1 MVGVL
6 KALQAE
12 KARYHQELEDYRK
25 EAAQALRSQSQTKVL
40 QIERPELPDKLEG
53 ILVDVVQKNQNRK
66 LTLRKKRK
74 KKSANDPSTVS
85 TEVVKSSEAIW
96 RDVSNVLDSSERH
109 LPIAEKYFK
118 RVFDLIQDPD
128 SLLEGH
134 SLWKEEDEREGIPG
148 EGSGSAQYP
157 SVTTTTG
164 GRVQTSLVRAGQAD
178 PETTSTVASADEGTH
193 GSAQDTFQPFIID
206 HTKQREE
213 KALGER
219 SRSLVERAIPGP
231 SLPSVQSRNAEG
243 SSRDA
248 SISRQNESSN
258 WAGEADAGEVP
269 STAKEIRKKA
279 QEFLVELELLQQLGS
294 NTKQAKLQVPKTDQ
308 PQEESIAPEVKS
320 EYVSVASSPIG
331 VSVDSRKSRQEVT
344 VRDDVEAR
352 KGVAEKQS
360 ISVQASLEDVKVK
373 LNKEEVLA
381 RNQEAEHPKQTT
393 FLSDVLEGRRL
404 GQLKASTKSHKEG
417 NSFEEGSSLSRKN
430 DEITPVDSHG
440 IASKADRIFADSS
453 VAPAVEIVE
462 RLLGGRYNYQEK
474 YLECAVT
481 AQKLDRIKAE
491 ISKPSSQPMF
501 EPAVPDDI
509 LLDGGM
515 HEFETSRGF
524 ITSTIDDLFSNQ
536 STAAA
541 AHFDS
546 SAGQRKGFE
555 GTLISDFYDI
565 PKHLQTSME
574 SQNKFSLEP
583 TRLPTKQETAESLL
597 KAKYSHI
604 QSRLVAPKSEG
615 TEKKEDTAMR
625 KPPPSAGK
633 FKMKMDRRETPK
645 RATSSPLTRLK
656 SRERT
661 RGITK
666 TEPLD
671 EEVSITHE
679 QKPKDY
685 IAGTLSRQYEDARD
699 ESQAKPKDYIAGTL
713 SRQYE
718 DARDESQAK
727 PKDYIAG
734 TLSRQYEDARDES
747 QAKPKDYIAGTL
759 SRQYED
765 ARDESQ
771 EETVA
776 SEERMSPPKQ
786 DLNEES
792 NAEEIGPS
800 AAISSTTVSYDK
812 SKYQS
817 RQSEVPMQFVS
828 LDPRHDLEERVRKL
842 EDKIIQSSDSK
853 ATTNQEK
860 AIDSEAQTESFFHM
874 EQSVQTSPPALK
886 AEEDREGIPEESVF
900 EEVRDVAIEEVIPAE
915 PDASLLPPDPSSLNF
930 DGENEEVALLEDQY
944 TVEKIQ
950 SEFKDEITLDNVV
963 EEIVGRILSEELER
977 EQQELSKKDLTSNEI
992 TSVLHG
998 EISKMYKSAK
1008 EASLEAVEYTDEFNE
1023 MFLAHALLV
1032 SLTQKPEG
1040 AMDEEEEQIENLEF
1054 TEDANDSQISKPARP
1069 STPVRSVWGP
1079 KQSDNEAFV
1088 ASATRLIRSV
1098 TSAATNYF
1106 DTEQESNIKDAS
1118 STESSESSPSFYSA
1132 GSPESG
1138 GMRTPPTP
1146 ATPRSYED
1154 IMSSVESKLKVFDTA
1169 ESSRAAAQ
1177 DPSSTAKV
1185 VRKLDLGGSNSGE
1198 SAATPAEQKE

>member
-25 EAAQALRSQSQTKVL
+25 EAAQTLRSQSQTKVL

-53 ILVDVVQKNQNRK
+53 ILVDVVQKSQNRK

-74 KKSANDPSTVS
+74 KKSANDLSTVS

-157 SVTTTTG
+157 GITTTTG
-164 GRVQTSLVRAGQAD
+164 GRVQTSLARVGQAD

-248 SISRQNESSN
+248 SILRQNESSN

-308 PQEESIAPEVKS
+308 PQGESIAPEVKS

-373 LNKEEVLA
+373 LNKEEVLP

-393 FLSDVLEGRRL
+393 FFSDVLEGRRL

-417 NSFEEGSSLSRKN
+417 NRFEEESSLSRKN
-430 DEITPVDSHG
+430 DEVSPVDSHG

-491 ISKPSSQPMF
+491 ISKPASKPMF

-645 RATSSPLTRLK
+645 RATSPPLTRLK

-699 ESQAKPKDYIAGTL
+699 ESQIKPKDYIAGTL

-718 DARDESQAK
+718 DARDESQIK

-734 TLSRQYEDARDES
+734 TLSRQYE
-747 QAKPKDYIAGTL
+747 K
-759 SRQYED
+759 

-776 SEERMSPPKQ
+776 SEERMLSPKQ

-817 RQSEVPMQFVS
+817 RQSEVPMPFVS
-828 LDPRHDLEERVRKL
+828 LDLRHDLEERVRKL

-853 ATTNQEK
+853 ATTNKSVELNQEK

-886 AEEDREGIPEESVF
+886 AEEDRESIPEECVF

-930 DGENEEVALLEDQY
+930 DGENEEVALLKDQY

-977 EQQELSKKDLTSNEI
+977 EQQELSKQDLTSNEI

-1069 STPVRSVWGP
+1069 STPVRSAWGP

-1088 ASATRLIRSV
+1088 ASAARSIRSV

-1106 DTEQESNIKDAS
+1106 DTEEESNIKDAS

-1154 IMSSVESKLKVFDTA
+1154 IMSSVESKLKVFDTT
-1169 ESSRAAAQ
+1169 ESSRAATQ

-1198 SAATPAEQKE
+1198 SAATPTEQKE